1 MALTKLHFQFKAI
14 KFTNDFMYNYD
25 HNMSSEETQ
34 ATNVSQNNK
43 RKFLNSTLLCKIIII
58 NARASLWK
66 ISHNKVNYM
75 STKKEDYQFQVRCM
89 SYLNLKKNKAF
100 KEKGYKSFYSQFY
113 SKTSK
118 KTKKTIK

>member
-43 RKFLNSTLLCKIIII
+43 LKSLNSTLL
-58 NARASLWK
+58 
-66 ISHNKVNYM
+66 
-75 STKKEDYQFQVRCM
+75 
-89 SYLNLKKNKAF
+89 
-100 KEKGYKSFYSQFY
+100 
-113 SKTSK
+113 
-118 KTKKTIK
+118 